1 MTAAAPDTAP
11 EIAADMPHIKSRGI
25 KMPKRPG
32 ITRPRIR
39 RSLRENTYEGFEAD
53 AVMKIAREGDT
64 VLELGAGIG
73 YISTLIGAKR
83 PVKEIHSFE
92 ANPHLIDYIRTAHA
106 LNGITNATV
115 HNALLGPRKSK
126 PRDFFVR
133 KNFLA
138 SSLDGDA
145 LNPDGIV
152 SVEKIEVR
160 GINNTFNDIKPDVLI
175 CDIEGAE
182 AELLPAL
189 KYDGLRAAV
198 IELHPQ
204 WIKAEGVRAVFDAMH
219 NAGLTYY
226 PRWSYRKVVVF
237 RREW

>member
-1 MTAAAPDTAP
+1 MDGPAPN
-11 EIAADMPHIKSRGI
+11 IPHIKSRGI
-25 KMPKRPG
+25 KMPKRAG

-39 RSLRENTYEGFEAD
+39 RSLRENTYEGFEAN
-53 AVMKIAREGDT
+53 AVMKIARDGDT

-83 PVKEIHSFE
+83 PVKEIHAFE
-92 ANPHLIDYIRTAHA
+92 ANPALIDYIHSAHA
-106 LNGITNATV
+106 LNGVTNATV
-115 HNALLGPRKSK
+115 HNVLLGPRKTK
-126 PRDFFVR
+126 PRDFYVR

-138 SSLDGDA
+138 SSLDKDA
-145 LNPDGIV
+145 LNPESIV

-160 GINNTFNDIKPDVLI
+160 GINPTFNQIKPDVLI

-189 KYDGLRAAV
+189 SYDGLRAAV

-204 WIKAEGVRAVFDAMH
+204 WIKAEGVRAVFEAMH
-219 NAGLTYY
+219 RLGLTYY
-226 PRWSYRKVVVF
+226 PRWSHRKVVVF
-237 RREW
+237 RRQW

>member
-1 MTAAAPDTAP
+1 MDASAP
-11 EIAADMPHIKSRGI
+11 EVAQNTPHIISRGI
-25 KMPKRPG
+25 KMPKVQG

-39 RSLRENTYEGFEAD
+39 RSLRENTYEGYEAD

-64 VLELGAGIG
+64 ILELGAGLG

-83 PVKEIHSFE
+83 PVKEIHAFE
-92 ANPHLIDYIRTAHA
+92 ANPQLIDYIRSAHA

-115 HNALLGPRKSK
+115 HNALLGPRKAK
-126 PRDFFVR
+126 PRNFYVR
-133 KNFLA
+133 RNFLA

-145 LNPDGIV
+145 LNPDGIQ
-152 SVEKIEVR
+152 SVEQIEVR
-160 GINNTFNDIKPDVLI
+160 GINTTFNEIKPDVLI

-204 WIKAEGVRAVFDAMH
+204 WIKAAGVRAVFEAMH
-219 NAGLTYY
+219 NCGLTYY